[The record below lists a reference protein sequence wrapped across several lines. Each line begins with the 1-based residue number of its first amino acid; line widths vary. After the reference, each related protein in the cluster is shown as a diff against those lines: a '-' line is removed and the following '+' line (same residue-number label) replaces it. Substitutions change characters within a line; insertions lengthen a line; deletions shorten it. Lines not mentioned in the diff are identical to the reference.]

1 MAMGWLG
8 FLLAAVTVA
17 VWQGAHGMGVNQA
30 VNVGRTVA
38 DIAENIGRWASKYGG
53 VHVRTLGANAALPGN
68 FLTRSM
74 YAGSPADASTLG
86 GTKTMAEARVSERE
100 AMARLEAYHWKNPA
114 LIQRE
119 VADVIG
125 ESGGR
130 VRYRMTARTVLNPNN
145 AANDFELEAMA
156 AIEGA
161 FAKASAEA
169 GEDAKVPVSGA
180 GEYWTVRNGRVH
192 YARAVVAQASCLKC
206 HDTLDKAPEF
216 LKTNTQFN
224 GGGGFGYVAGRPV
237 GVISVTVP
245 MTSPGQAWMDS
256 MGPAA
261 WGAWAVA
268 ALAAVGLAMQLLR
281 RRA

>member
-1 MAMGWLG
+1 MGWLG

-145 AANDFELEAMA
+145 AANGLRARGHGGHRRRVRQGLGRSPA
-156 AIEGA
+156 TTRRL
-161 FAKASAEA
+161 
-169 GEDAKVPVSGA
+169 PVSGGWRVLDGAQRA
-180 GEYWTVRNGRVH
+180 GALRPR
-192 YARAVVAQASCLKC
+192 
-206 HDTLDKAPEF
+206 
-216 LKTNTQFN
+216 
-224 GGGGFGYVAGRPV
+224 GGGPRPV
-237 GVISVTVP
+237 
-245 MTSPGQAWMDS
+245 A
-256 MGPAA
+256 
-261 WGAWAVA
+261 
-268 ALAAVGLAMQLLR
+268 
-281 RRA
+281 